1 MEMMRSTARAGAFL
15 LACAFLLTAGCGG
28 GGSSPDNDPTTPP
41 EVIAF
46 TADTTSPF
54 VGDSVRLSAMFRGA
68 AGRIEP
74 GLGTVTSGQIL
85 TSPVIDRDI
94 SYQLIVE
101 SPGLPNASRT
111 LAISP
116 RFRDRY
122 AVMPGR
128 FAGSQLAAVAA
139 ADGTVLLI
147 GGSRGEPTLSDA
159 IDRFDPRTG
168 LFTRVGKLAG
178 GRALHRALRLPDG
191 RILVSGG
198 VTSDGDG
205 RRVEL
210 IDERTATVANTGPM
224 SVPRVDH
231 AALLLPDGRVLVTG
245 GSTTGE
251 LPRKAI
257 SDTAELWE
265 PTTQTFR
272 RVTQRMSV
280 SRAAHTMTLLA
291 DGRVL
296 IVGGYSVGTGY
307 RFAEIFD
314 PRDERFTPLAAPLAL
329 RANHAAHAQPDGRVL
344 ILGGETLDA
353 TTQAIVP
360 LASVLRFDPVA
371 SAFTEL
377 APLAAPRTVAGTALL
392 PSGQVL
398 LFGGQHDPSRNSGS
412 AERYDSAS
420 GSQPIASLDGE
431 RAWHSVTRLAS
442 GRILIAGGEAT
453 GGAYAATALVYE

>member
-1 MEMMRSTARAGAFL
+1 MQLTARLCVL
-15 LACAFLLTAGCGG
+15 LLSCASMLVAGCGG
-28 GGSSPDNDPTTPP
+28 GGSADNDPTSTP

-46 TADTTSPF
+46 TADTTTPF
-54 VGDSVRLSAMFRGA
+54 VGDNVRLSASFRGA

-74 GLGTVTSGQIL
+74 GLGTVTNGQIL
-85 TSPVIDRDI
+85 TTPAIDRDI

-101 SPGLPNASRT
+101 SPGLPNASRS

-122 AVMPGR
+122 AVTAGR
-128 FAGSQLAAVAA
+128 FTGSQHAAVAA
-139 ADGTVLLI
+139 ADGTVVLI
-147 GGSRGEPTLSDA
+147 GGSRGESTLSDA
-159 IDRFDPRTG
+159 VDRFDPRTG
-168 LFTRVGKLAG
+168 LFTRIGKLAG

-198 VTSDGDG
+198 ATSDGDG
-205 RRVEL
+205 RRAEL
-210 IDERTATVANTGPM
+210 IDERTGAVSTTGAM
-224 SVPRVDH
+224 NAPRIDH
-231 AALLLPDGRVLVTG
+231 AAVLLPDGRVLVTG

-265 PTTQTFR
+265 PTTQSFR
-272 RVTQRMSV
+272 RVTQRMST

-296 IVGGYSVGTGY
+296 IVGGYGLGIAY

-314 PRDERFTPLAAPLAL
+314 PRDESFTPLVASLPL

-344 ILGGETLDA
+344 ILGGETTGA
-353 TTQAIVP
+353 TAQAVVP
-360 LASVLRFDPVA
+360 VASVLRFDPVNSGFA
-371 SAFTEL
+371 EL
-377 APLAAPRTVAGTALL
+377 APLAAPRTLAGTALL

-398 LFGGQHDPSRNSGS
+398 LFGGQHDPSRNSSG
-412 AERYDSAS
+412 AERYDPAT
-420 GSQPIASLDGE
+420 GSQPIASLDSE

-442 GRILIAGGEAT
+442 GRILIAGGEGAS
-453 GGAYAATALVYE
+453 GAYALTALVYE